1 MQVSVYQYCMTTFG
15 GIVNLAG
22 PFGMDHISISLATI
36 EGCLEG
42 RDWKG
47 KPRKGQR
54 HVRYAKGDLLFGS
67 SVSARLLY

>member
-22 PFGMDHISISLATI
+22 PFGMNHNSISLATI

>member
-36 EGCLEG
+36 EGCLKAETG
-42 RDWKG
+42 KG
-47 KPRKGQR
+47 NRER
-54 HVRYAKGDLLFGS
+54 AKGM
-67 SVSARLLY
+67 